1 MRQIYIVIYIYIFP
15 EALSEEKDKYLT
27 VVDQI
32 CSQSSGRIA
41 FCVCVCFCGCVC
53 VARTVWMLLFSLEI
67 SLAGEGSDVVW
78 SIRSFVQNLVQCIKM
93 FVFFS

>member
-41 FCVCVCFCGCVC
+41 FCVYVC
-53 VARTVWMLLFSLEI
+53 VFVGACVWLGLSGCCYSVLKYH
-67 SLAGEGSDVVW
+67 LQGRVVMW
-78 SIRSFVQNLVQCIKM
+78 SGL
-93 FVFFS
+93 